1 VFVLSKLLWAL
12 VQPGNVLLLLLLAG
26 SIVLLLGH
34 RPLGAWL
41 VCLVTA
47 ALVAITFLPIGAW
60 LLSPIENRFP
70 LPELPER
77 VDGVVMLGDAVE
89 IHASAG
95 RNQTA
100 LNEAAER
107 VTTLIEL
114 GRRYPEARLVVTGG
128 IGRVVGGPLN
138 PAQALKSFYRQQAF
152 DVDRILFEDQSR
164 NTIENAVL
172 TRQLVQPKPG
182 ERWILVTSAYHM
194 PRSVG
199 VFRQAGWPVI
209 AYPVDYRTT
218 GQTDRWTLL
227 DRLAQPSVSDALFE
241 LDLAVKAW
249 AGLLAYRLMGRTS
262 ALFPAP

>member
-1 VFVLSKLLWAL
+1 LFVLSKLLWAL
-12 VQPGNVLLLLLLAG
+12 VQPGNLLLLLLAVG
-26 SIVLLLGH
+26 AIGLLLGY
-34 RPLGAWL
+34 RLLGTWL
-41 VCLVTA
+41 VCLVTT

-70 LPELPER
+70 VPELPER
-77 VDGVVMLGDAVE
+77 VDGVVMLGGAVE
-89 IHASAG
+89 IYASAG
-95 RNQTA
+95 RGQTA

-114 GRRYPEARLVVTGG
+114 GKRYPEARLVVTGG
-128 IGRVVGGPLN
+128 VGRLVGAPIN
-138 PAQALKSFYRQQAF
+138 PAQALKDFYRQQDF

-172 TRQLVQPKPG
+172 TRQLVQPKPD
-182 ERWILVTSAYHM
+182 ERWILVTSASHM

-218 GQTDRWTLL
+218 GRTDRWILL

-241 LDLAVKAW
+241 LDIAIKAW
-249 AGLLAYRLMGRTS
+249 VGLVAYRLMGRTS